1 MKKPNLLVVA
11 HPDDETIFFGGLVQ
25 TYRRRPWKII
35 CVTDGNADGQGER
48 RRLDFLNACKKLGA
62 KAAEMWDFP
71 DLYDQRL
78 DLDRLVDR
86 LRKEDAAEVFTHGIL
101 GEYGHP
107 HHQDVCLGT
116 HRAFAK
122 SHTVWSVAYNC
133 FADKVIKI
141 PRKAYQKKCEVLS
154 LVYFSETHRFARWL
168 PAYNHE
174 GYVKLDLKEIESLHS
189 YFAKGTPPAKGSLKV
204 YSWFTPYL
212 EEFRTQVTARPF

>member
-1 MKKPNLLVVA
+1 MKKPNLIVVA
-11 HPDDETIFFGGLVQ
+11 HPDDETIFFGGLIQ
-25 TYRRRPWKII
+25 TYRRRPWKVI

-62 KAAEMWDFP
+62 AKAEMWDFP

-78 DLDRLVDR
+78 DLSRLVER
-86 LRKEDAAEVFTHGIL
+86 LQSENAAEVFTHGIL

-122 SHTVWSVAYNC
+122 SRTVWSVAYNC
-133 FADKVIKI
+133 YAEKLIKI
-141 PRKAYQKKCEVLS
+141 PRKAYQRKCEVLS
-154 LVYFSETHRFARWL
+154 LIYFSETQRFARWL
-168 PAYNHE
+168 PAANYE
-174 GYVKLDLKEIESLHS
+174 GYSKVELKEVEALHM
-189 YFAKGTPPAKGSLKV
+189 YFRDGKVPAPSFLKT
-204 YSWFTPYL
+204 YRWFKPYL